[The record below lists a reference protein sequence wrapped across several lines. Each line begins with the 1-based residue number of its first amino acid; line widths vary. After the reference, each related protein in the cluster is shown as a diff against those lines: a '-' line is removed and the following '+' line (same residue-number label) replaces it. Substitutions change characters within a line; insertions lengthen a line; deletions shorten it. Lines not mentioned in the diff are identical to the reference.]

1 MPVSGPIVAR
11 DVEPEN
17 VDWLWRERIPRAMMT
32 FVAGRPDQGKGLC
45 CVHIAADVSN
55 GAETG
60 IPENVLYSAIEDSHG
75 LMTRPRLE
83 AAGANLEN
91 VYLWRFQLPGQM
103 KEMET
108 VIERKQLALVVIDPV
123 AAHLNHGVSRHS
135 DSIRQV
141 LNPLQ
146 EIAERTGVSFLFV
159 DHALKRVRQGGHPLD
174 AVGGSGSGLPAA
186 CRMGYVFG
194 TDPSDGDC
202 RYLCAVKSN
211 LREMPKAVRFEVD
224 VNDTEMVANVPS
236 LIVNDDDADF
246 DPMRLFETRKG
257 NVGRPP
263 DRRSQ
268 AAEWLSRYLFE
279 AGGPVPAGKVIEDAK
294 HYGMT
299 QKTLRRAADDME
311 IVRNPPGGG
320 RNCTWDLPQ
329 EVKDLLD
336 PPKKTE
342 QPKVPEE
349 ELEQLAHSGDED
361 LPPEADTVPDGANVD
376 TFDLDDELTA
386 LLGDTP
392 PPLPEGE
399 DG

>member
-1 MPVSGPIVAR
+1 
-11 DVEPEN
+11 
-17 VDWLWRERIPRAMMT
+17 
-32 FVAGRPDQGKGLC
+32 
-45 CVHIAADVSN
+45 
-55 GAETG
+55 
-60 IPENVLYSAIEDSHG
+60 
-75 LMTRPRLE
+75 
-83 AAGANLEN
+83 
-91 VYLWRFQLPGQM
+91 
-103 KEMET
+103 
-108 VIERKQLALVVIDPV
+108 
-123 AAHLNHGVSRHS
+123 
-135 DSIRQV
+135 
-141 LNPLQ
+141 
-146 EIAERTGVSFLFV
+146 
-159 DHALKRVRQGGHPLD
+159 
-174 AVGGSGSGLPAA
+174 
-186 CRMGYVFG
+186 
-194 TDPSDGDC
+194 
-202 RYLCAVKSN
+202 
-211 LREMPKAVRFEVD
+211 
-224 VNDTEMVANVPS
+224 VANVPS

-268 AAEWLSRYLFE
+268 AAEWLSRYLFD